1 MAAKKSLS
9 KPKVCKSPKKKRIL
23 KNRGL
28 PNLDDLFLYTITD
41 DSFGDNEYD
50 EVNTS
55 FVSFLD
61 TRGVNIN
68 EADDD
73 LLHDL
78 VWVEYLGESQC
89 GIDGC
94 HGCFHGWLLYIAR
107 L

>member
-1 MAAKKSLS
+1 MASKKSLS
-9 KPKVCKSPKKKRIL
+9 EPKVCKSPKKKRIL

-41 DSFGDNEYD
+41 DSSGDNEYD

-78 VWVEYLGESQC
+78 WVEYLDESQC